1 MTETRRLVN
10 VENVNERYSD
20 GSNDTLLQRA
30 ARKGYYEIV
39 KELLIH
45 HPDIDA
51 ENESGCTAI
60 MEASC
65 KGHSEI
71 TKELINHHA
80 GVNLQDKH
88 GTTPLMAAS
97 KGGYETI
104 VKNLI
109 KHNADVNV
117 QSKNGSTALI
127 MASKWKRTQIVM
139 ELINHNA
146 DLNLQDNKGNTA
158 LHSVLMEIVT
168 DTTINI
174 VKLLLSDKTDLE
186 KKNKKKKSV
195 LQLAKESQKQDII
208 EMIESF
214 FDQKKVEAAKK
225 ELKKLQANEI
235 INKKKREIA
244 RVSAVNDEVLELIG
258 SIDKM
263 EKEKKILEE
272 KLKKYREEV
281 TLKKCLLKR
290 KIDSDEFKSYKK
302 LKQEHECLERSYEEE
317 AFHKVIQPTKREC
330 PICITEMT
338 PEKKIYQCQSGHFFC
353 EECFGK
359 IRETTKSCPVCRVYI
374 ASISIRCRALED
386 VIKEEAN

>member
-10 VENVNERYSD
+10 VENVNGRYSD

-80 GVNLQDKH
+80 GVNW
-88 GTTPLMAAS
+88 G
-97 KGGYETI
+97 ETI

-127 MASKWKRTQIVM
+127 TASKWKRTQIVM

-146 DLNLQDNKGNTA
+146 DVNLQDNKGNTA

-272 KLKKYREEV
+272 RLKKYREEV

-302 LKQEHECLERSYEEE
+302 LKQEYECLERSYEEE

>member
-45 HPDIDA
+45 NPDIDA

-71 TKELINHHA
+71 TKEL
-80 GVNLQDKH
+80 
-88 GTTPLMAAS
+88 M
-97 KGGYETI
+97 
-104 VKNLI
+104 
-109 KHNADVNV
+109 
-117 QSKNGSTALI
+117 
-127 MASKWKRTQIVM
+127 
-139 ELINHNA
+139 
-146 DLNLQDNKGNTA
+146 
-158 LHSVLMEIVT
+158 
-168 DTTINI
+168 
-174 VKLLLSDKTDLE
+174 SDKTDLE
-186 KKNKKKKSV
+186 KKKR
-195 LQLAKESQKQDII
+195 EDII
-208 EMIESF
+208 ELIESF
-214 FDQKKVEAAKK
+214 SDRKKVEAAKR

-244 RVSAVNDEVLELIG
+244 RVSAVNDEVLELLG

-263 EKEKKILEE
+263 EKKTKIL
-272 KLKKYREEV
+272 KKRLKIYRDKV
-281 TLKKCLLKR
+281 TLEKYLLKR

-302 LKQEHECLERSYEEE
+302 LKQEYEFFERCYEEE

-359 IRETTKSCPVCRVYI
+359 IRETTKSCPVCRVDV
-374 ASISIRCRALED
+374 ASNSIRCRALED

>member
-60 MEASC
+60 MEASW

-71 TKELINHHA
+71 TKEL
-80 GVNLQDKH
+80 
-88 GTTPLMAAS
+88 M
-97 KGGYETI
+97 
-104 VKNLI
+104 
-109 KHNADVNV
+109 
-117 QSKNGSTALI
+117 
-127 MASKWKRTQIVM
+127 
-139 ELINHNA
+139 
-146 DLNLQDNKGNTA
+146 
-158 LHSVLMEIVT
+158 
-168 DTTINI
+168 
-174 VKLLLSDKTDLE
+174 SDKTDLE
-186 KKNKKKKSV
+186 KKNQKKKSA

-214 FDQKKVEAAKK
+214 SDRKKVEAAKR

-244 RVSAVNDEVLELIG
+244 RVSAVNDEVLELLG

-263 EKEKKILEE
+263 EKRNKILE
-272 KLKKYREEV
+272 KRLKIYREKV
-281 TLKKCLLKR
+281 TLEKCLLKR

-302 LKQEHECLERSYEEE
+302 LKQEYEFFERCYEEE

-359 IRETTKSCPVCRVYI
+359 IRETTKSCPVCRVDV
-374 ASISIRCRALED
+374 ASNSIRCRALED